1 MNSWAPTSGPEMS
14 RRRSHRVLLHVPI
27 TVTSEDA
34 KTGFSEPTSTLVVNA
49 HGALITLQAKVTAGQ
64 TLTISSGASEKR
76 SCRVVY
82 VGPTLQGRTQ
92 YGIEFAEAAPN
103 FWHITFPPEDWAG
116 AVDLAEPKKK

>member
-1 MNSWAPTSGPEMS
+1 
-14 RRRSHRVLLHVPI
+14 VLLHVPI
-27 TVTSEDA
+27 TVSSE
-34 KTGFSEPTSTLVVNA
+34 EPKREFKEQTSTLVVNA
-49 HGALITLQAKVTAGQ
+49 HGALITLEAKVNQ
-64 TLTISSGASEKR
+64 DQKLFVSSGASDKR

-92 YGIEFAEAAPN
+92 YGIEFAEPAPN

>member
-1 MNSWAPTSGPEMS
+1 MNSWASNPGPEMS

-27 TVTSEDA
+27 TISSEEP
-34 KTGFSEPTSTLVVNA
+34 KREFSEPTSTLVVNA
-49 HGALITLQAKVTAGQ
+49 HGALITLEAKVNQDQKLLISTA
-64 TLTISSGASEKR
+64 ASDKR
-76 SCRVVY
+76 PCRVVY

-92 YGIEFAEAAPN
+92 YGIEFAEPAPN